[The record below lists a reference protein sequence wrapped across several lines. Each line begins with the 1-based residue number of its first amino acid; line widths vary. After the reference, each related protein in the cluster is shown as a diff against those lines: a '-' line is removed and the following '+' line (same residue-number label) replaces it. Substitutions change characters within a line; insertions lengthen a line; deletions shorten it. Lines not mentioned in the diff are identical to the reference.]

1 MFKRRRD
8 RTAERA
14 RCSSWVVGARKGK
27 AASIGGLFHTKSTMT
42 SIGTTFRTRRHFRR
56 TSAIGEKRK
65 CLEHPQTD
73 VNDPQRTLATCARN
87 YAGMGA
93 LRSRAV

>member
-27 AASIGGLFHTKSTMT
+27 AASIGGLFHTKPAMKPNLSDTPTLSTNVGYWGK
-42 SIGTTFRTRRHFRR
+42 SGTVSNIPKPT
-56 TSAIGEKRK
+56 
-65 CLEHPQTD
+65 
-73 VNDPQRTLATCARN
+73 
-87 YAGMGA
+87 
-93 LRSRAV
+93 